1 MRVTEF
7 LKRRFAS
14 ELWQDWETTANPKVA
29 PMIRKTA
36 GRVLATTLDVP
47 VPALLG
53 TGGADEIDW
62 ERLPPRYVL
71 KCDRGS
77 ATTRVFV
84 MEDGFDWIRKTPID
98 AIRLKAIAEQWN
110 ETLIIEEFVED
121 SNGTRPPL
129 DYKLFVFGE
138 FVDSVMVFDRS
149 RERPKLTSY
158 DTDWKRLPTHM
169 SNKSEGNDIPKPAL
183 FGNMLAIAS
192 RIGAYF
198 GTFLRVDLY
207 ESTRGVLFGELCC
220 NPCSGRYF
228 SEETDVRFGQVWQ
241 ERLGLGAL

>member
-14 ELWQDWETTANPKVA
+14 DPWRDWETTSNPRIA

-36 GRVLATTLDVP
+36 GRALATALDVP

-77 ATTRVFV
+77 ATARVFV
-84 MEDGFDWIRKTPID
+84 IEDGFDWIRKTRID
-98 AIRLKAIAEQWN
+98 TIQLKAIAEQWG
-110 ETLIIEEFVED
+110 EILVVEEFVED

-129 DYKLFVFGE
+129 DYKLFVFGD

-149 RERPKLTSY
+149 GERPRLTSY
-158 DTDWKRLPTHM
+158 DTKWNRLPMHM
-169 SNKSEGNDIPKPAL
+169 SNKSEGKDIPRPAL
-183 FGNMLAIAS
+183 LGDMLAIAS

-198 GTFLRVDLY
+198 ATFLRVDLY
-207 ESTRGVLFGELCC
+207 GSTRGTLFGELCC

-228 SEETDVRFGQVWQ
+228 SEETDVRFGRVWQ
-241 ERLGLGAL
+241 ERLGVDAL

>member
-1 MRVTEF
+1 MRVTEL

-14 ELWQDWETTANPKVA
+14 DLWKDWETTDDPKVV
-29 PMIRKTA
+29 PMIRKMA
-36 GRVLATTLDVP
+36 GRALATSLDVP

-53 TGGADEIDW
+53 TGGVDAIDW
-62 ERLPPRYVL
+62 ERMPPRYAL

-84 MEDGFDWIRKTPID
+84 MEDGFDWIRKARIETN
-98 AIRLKAIAEQWN
+98 RLKGIAEQWN
-110 ETLIIEEFVED
+110 QTLIVEEFVED
-121 SNGTRPPL
+121 SNNMRPPL

-149 RERPKLTSY
+149 GERPMLTSY
-158 DTDWKRLPTHM
+158 DTEWNRLPTHM
-169 SNKSEGNDIPKPAL
+169 SNKSEGNDIPKPASL
-183 FGNMLAIAS
+183 GDMLAIAS

-228 SEETDVRFGQVWQ
+228 SEETDIRFGQVWQ
-241 ERLGLGAL
+241 ERLGLDVL